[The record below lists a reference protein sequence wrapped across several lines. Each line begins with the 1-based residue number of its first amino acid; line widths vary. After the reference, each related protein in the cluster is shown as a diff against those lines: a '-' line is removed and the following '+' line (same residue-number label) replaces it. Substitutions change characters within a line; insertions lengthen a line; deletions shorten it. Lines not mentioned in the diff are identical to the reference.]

1 MTLSAVPLTSTL
13 HAALREELEDAR
25 ALRRRLHAA
34 PRVSGDEADTTAMVV
49 GALGAGPGWDVAGT
63 GRVVVLGGRSTD
75 GCVALRAE
83 LDALPVT
90 EETGVPWSAAGG
102 AMHACGHDVHLAATV
117 AACRA
122 IARSGAPMAAAALL
136 QPREETAPSG
146 ALDIVASGLLDELGV
161 RAVVGAHVQPQVA
174 PGRIAVTP
182 GLVNASVD
190 EFQITVHGSG
200 GHAGYPHTVRDPVLA
215 LAGIVLSLQ
224 QIAARR
230 IDPVHGAVC
239 MVSGLSAGTATNV
252 VPSTAR
258 AFGSLRLMRAEDRT
272 RAAKELV
279 EIVQA
284 SAAAYGCQA
293 DVRLSDGEPALSNDA
308 ALAGSAAAT
317 LRADGRD
324 VVDDFRSFGADDFAH
339 YSQRMP
345 ALMMFVGV
353 DGGAGLHDPRFLP
366 PDDAVDTV
374 ALALL
379 AGYVAAAGRSDHGD
393 SAG

>member
-1 MTLSAVPLTSTL
+1 MTSPATSLTATLRAAVRDELV
-13 HAALREELEDAR
+13 AARS
-25 ALRRRLHAA
+25 LRRRLHAA
-34 PRVSGDEADTTAMVV
+34 PRVSGDETDTTVMVV
-49 GALGAGPGWDVAGT
+49 EALGAGGGLEIADK
-63 GRVVVLGGRSTD
+63 GRVVLVGGGGSSR
-75 GCVALRAE
+75 GCIALRAE

-90 EETGVPWSAAGG
+90 EATGVSWAATDG

-122 IARSGAPMAAAALL
+122 IARVDGPVTVAAVL

-146 ALDIVASGLLDELGV
+146 ARDIVASGILAELGV
-161 RAVVGAHVQPQVA
+161 RAIVGAHVQPQIA
-174 PGRIAVTP
+174 AGRIAVTA

-190 EFQITVHGSG
+190 EFEITVRGSG
-200 GHAGYPHTVRDPVLA
+200 GHAGYPHTVRDPIVA
-215 LAGIVLSLQ
+215 LASIVLNLQ

-239 MVSGLSAGTATNV
+239 MVGGLSAGTATNV
-252 VPSTAR
+252 VPPTAH
-258 AFGSLRLMRAEDRT
+258 AFGSLRLMRAEDRDQ
-272 RAAKELV
+272 AAKELV
-279 EIVQA
+279 EIVAA

-293 DVRLSDGEPALSNDA
+293 DVRLSDGEPALRNDP
-308 ALAGSAAAT
+308 ALAQAAARV
-317 LRADGRD
+317 LRTEGYP

-339 YSQRMP
+339 YGERMP

-374 ALALL
+374 ADALI
-379 AGYVAAAGRSDHGD
+379 AGYVAAVARP
-393 SAG
+393 

>member
-1 MTLSAVPLTSTL
+1 VTVSTAPLSATL
-13 HAALREELEDAR
+13 HAALRAELEPAR

-34 PRVSGDEADTTAMVV
+34 PRISGDEADTAVMVV
-49 GALGAGPGWDVAGT
+49 DALGAGPGHDVAGT
-63 GRVVVLGGRSTD
+63 GRVVVLGGRSTG
-75 GCVALRAE
+75 GCIALRAE

-90 EETGVPWSAAGG
+90 EATGVAWSASGP

-122 IARSGAPMAAAALL
+122 IARVGGPVPVAALL

-146 ALDIVASGLLDELGV
+146 ARDIVASGLLDELRV
-161 RAVVGAHVQPQVA
+161 AAVVGAHVQPQVE

-190 EFQITVHGSG
+190 EFEITVHGSG
-200 GHAGYPHTVRDPVLA
+200 GHAGYPHTVRDPVVA
-215 LAGIVLSLQ
+215 LASIVVNLQ

-239 MVSGLSAGTATNV
+239 VVGGLAAGTAPNV

-258 AFGSLRLMRAEDRT
+258 AFGSLRLMRAEDRE

-279 EIVQA
+279 EIVEA
-284 SAAAYGCQA
+284 SAAAYGCHA

-308 ALAGSAAAT
+308 GLAHKAAAM
-317 LRADGRD
+317 LRADGYD

-339 YSQRMP
+339 YSEHLP

-366 PDDAVDTV
+366 PEDAVDTV
-374 ALALL
+374 AVALL
-379 AGYVAAAGRSDHGD
+379 AGYVAAVARS
-393 SAG
+393 

>member
-1 MTLSAVPLTSTL
+1 VTSPATSLAATLRAAVRDEL
-13 HAALREELEDAR
+13 AAAR
-25 ALRRRLHAA
+25 SLRRRLHAA
-34 PRVSGDEADTTAMVV
+34 PRVSGDETDTTVMVV
-49 GALGAGPGWDVAGT
+49 DALGAGPGLEIAEK
-63 GRVVVLGGRSTD
+63 GRIVLFGATNPSS
-75 GCVALRAE
+75 GCIALRAE

-90 EETGVPWSAAGG
+90 EATGVSWAATDG

-122 IARSGAPMAAAALL
+122 IARVHGPVTVAALL

-146 ALDIVASGLLDELGV
+146 ARDIVASGILAELDV
-161 RAVVGAHVQPQVA
+161 QAIVGAHVQPQIS
-174 PGRIAVTP
+174 PGRIAVTA

-190 EFQITVHGSG
+190 EFEITVRGSG
-200 GHAGYPHTVRDPVLA
+200 GHAGYPHTVRDPVVA
-215 LAGIVLSLQ
+215 LASIVVNLQ

-239 MVSGLSAGTATNV
+239 MVGGLSAGTATNV
-252 VPSTAR
+252 VPSTAH
-258 AFGSLRLMRAEDRT
+258 AFGSLRLMRAEDRD

-279 EIVQA
+279 EIAEA

-293 DVRLSDGEPALSNDA
+293 DVRLSDGEPALRNDPV
-308 ALAGSAAAT
+308 LAQAAT
-317 LRADGRD
+317 RVLRAEGYP

-339 YSQRMP
+339 YGERVP

-374 ALALL
+374 ADALI
-379 AGYVAAAGRSDHGD
+379 AGYVAAVTRP
-393 SAG
+393 

>member
-1 MTLSAVPLTSTL
+1 
-13 HAALREELEDAR
+13 
-25 ALRRRLHAA
+25 
-34 PRVSGDEADTTAMVV
+34 
-49 GALGAGPGWDVAGT
+49 LGTGPGLEIADQ
-63 GRVVVLGGRSTD
+63 GRVVVVGGAPSG
-75 GCVALRAE
+75 GCIALRAE

-90 EETGVPWSAAGG
+90 EATGVSWAATGG

-122 IARSGAPMAAAALL
+122 IAQVDGPVAVAALL

-146 ALDIVASGLLDELGV
+146 ARDIVASGVLDELGV
-161 RAVVGAHVQPQVA
+161 RAIVGAHVQPQIA
-174 PGRIAVTP
+174 AGCIAVTA

-190 EFQITVHGSG
+190 EFEITVRGSG
-200 GHAGYPHTVRDPVLA
+200 GHAGYPHTVRDPVVA
-215 LAGIVLSLQ
+215 LASIVVNLQ

-239 MVSGLSAGTATNV
+239 MVGGLSAGTATNV
-252 VPSTAR
+252 VPSTAH
-258 AFGSLRLMRAEDRT
+258 AFGSLRLMRAEDRD

-279 EIVQA
+279 EIVEA

-293 DVRLSDGEPALSNDA
+293 DVRLSDGEPALRNDP
-308 ALAGSAAAT
+308 ALAQAAT
-317 LRADGRD
+317 DVLRAEGYP

-339 YSQRMP
+339 YGERVPS
-345 ALMMFVGV
+345 LMMFVGV

-374 ALALL
+374 ADALI
-379 AGYVAAAGRSDHGD
+379 AGYVAAVTRP
-393 SAG
+393 

>member
-1 MTLSAVPLTSTL
+1 VTSPATSLTATLRAAVRDEL
-13 HAALREELEDAR
+13 AAAR
-25 ALRRRLHAA
+25 SLRRRLHAA
-34 PRVSGDEADTTAMVV
+34 PRVSGDETDTTVMVV
-49 GALGAGPGWDVAGT
+49 DALGAGPGLEIADK
-63 GRVVVLGGRSTD
+63 GRVVLVGGSNSSR
-75 GCVALRAE
+75 GCIALRAE

-90 EETGVPWSAAGG
+90 EATGVSWAATDG

-122 IARSGAPMAAAALL
+122 IARVDGPVTVAALL

-146 ALDIVASGLLDELGV
+146 ARDIVASGILPELGV
-161 RAVVGAHVQPQVA
+161 QAIVGAHVQPQIA
-174 PGRIAVTP
+174 AGHIAVTP

-190 EFQITVHGSG
+190 EFEITVRGSG
-200 GHAGYPHTVRDPVLA
+200 GHAGYPHTVRDPIVA
-215 LAGIVLSLQ
+215 LASIVLNLQ

-239 MVSGLSAGTATNV
+239 MVGGLSAGTATNV
-252 VPSTAR
+252 VPSTAH
-258 AFGSLRLMRAEDRT
+258 AFGSLRLMRAEDRD

-279 EIVQA
+279 EIAEA

-293 DVRLSDGEPALSNDA
+293 DVRLSDGEPALRNDPV
-308 ALAGSAAAT
+308 LAQAAT
-317 LRADGRD
+317 RVLRAEGYP

-339 YSQRMP
+339 YGERVP

-374 ALALL
+374 ADALI
-379 AGYVAAAGRSDHGD
+379 AGYVAAVTRP
-393 SAG
+393 

>member
-1 MTLSAVPLTSTL
+1 MTLSAVSLTATL
-13 HAALREELEDAR
+13 RHALRDELQAAR

-49 GALGAGPGWDVAGT
+49 AALGAGPGLPVADT
-63 GRVVVLGGRSTD
+63 GRLVVLGGDRSTG

-90 EETGVPWSAAGG
+90 EATGVPWTATGG
-102 AMHACGHDVHLAATV
+102 VMHACGHDVHLAATV

-122 IARSGAPMAAAALL
+122 IARVGAPMPVAALL

-146 ALDIVASGLLDELGV
+146 ARDIIASGLLDELGV
-161 RAVVGAHVQPQVA
+161 RAVVGAHVQPQLDA
-174 PGRIAVTP
+174 GHIAVTP

-190 EFQITVHGSG
+190 EFEITVHGSS

-215 LAGIVLSLQ
+215 LAGIVLNLQ
-224 QIAARR
+224 QIASRR

-239 MVSGLSAGTATNV
+239 LVTGLSAGTAPNV

-258 AFGSLRLMRAEDRT
+258 AFGSLRLMRAEDRE
-272 RAAKELV
+272 RGASELV

-284 SAAAYGCQA
+284 SAAAYGCRA
-293 DVRLSDGEPALSNDA
+293 DVRIVDGEPALRNDPALAHTAAA
-308 ALAGSAAAT
+308 AL
-317 LRADGRD
+317 RAEGYD
-324 VVDDFRSFGADDFAH
+324 VVEDFRSFGADDFAH
-339 YSQRMP
+339 YSERLP
-345 ALMMFVGV
+345 TLMMFVGV

-366 PDDAVDTV
+366 PEDAVDRV
-374 ALALL
+374 ADALL
-379 AGYVAAAGRSDHGD
+379 AGYVAAVAGPG
-393 SAG
+393 AIG

>member
-1 MTLSAVPLTSTL
+1 VTSPGISLTASLRAAVRDELD
-13 HAALREELEDAR
+13 AARS
-25 ALRRRLHAA
+25 LRRRLHAS

-49 GALGAGPGWDVAGT
+49 EALGAGPGLEIAENGRIVLVGGGT
-63 GRVVVLGGRSTD
+63 PSR
-75 GCVALRAE
+75 GCIALRAE

-90 EETGVPWSAAGG
+90 EETGVGWAATGG

-122 IARSGAPMAAAALL
+122 IARVDSPATVAALL

-146 ALDIVASGLLDELGV
+146 ARDVVASGILAEVGV
-161 RAVVGAHVQPQVA
+161 RAIVGAHVQPQIA
-174 PGRIAVTP
+174 AGRIAVTA

-190 EFQITVHGSG
+190 EFEITVRGSG
-200 GHAGYPHTVRDPVLA
+200 GHAGYPHTVRDPVVA
-215 LAGIVLSLQ
+215 LAGIVVNLQ
-224 QIAARR
+224 QISARR

-239 MVSGLSAGTATNV
+239 VVGGLSAGTATNV
-252 VPSTAR
+252 VPSTAH
-258 AFGSLRLMRAEDRT
+258 AFGSLRLMRAEDRD

-279 EIVQA
+279 EIVVA

-293 DVRLSDGEPALSNDA
+293 DVRLSDGEPAMRNDP
-308 ALAGSAAAT
+308 ALALAARQL
-317 LRADGRD
+317 LRTEGYP

-339 YSQRMP
+339 YGERFP

-374 ALALL
+374 ADALI
-379 AGYVAAAGRSDHGD
+379 AGYVAAVSRP
-393 SAG
+393 

>member
-1 MTLSAVPLTSTL
+1 MAATL
-13 HAALREELEDAR
+13 HAALRAELEPAR

-34 PRVSGDEADTTAMVV
+34 PRVSGNEADTAAVV
-49 GALGAGPGWDVAGT
+49 VDALGAGHGWDVAGT
-63 GRVVVLGGRSTD
+63 GRVVVLGDRSTD
-75 GCVALRAE
+75 GCIALRAE

-90 EETGVPWSAAGG
+90 EATGVSWSATGG
-102 AMHACGHDVHLAATV
+102 AMHACGHDIHLAATV

-122 IARSGAPMAAAALL
+122 IARAGTVPVAALL

-146 ALDIVASGLLDELGV
+146 ARDIVASGLLDELGV
-161 RAVVGAHVQPQVA
+161 RAVVGAHVQPQVEA
-174 PGRIAVTP
+174 GRIAVTP

-190 EFQITVHGSG
+190 EFEVTVHGSG

-215 LAGIVLSLQ
+215 LASIVLNLQ

-239 MVSGLSAGTATNV
+239 MVGGLSAGTATNV

-258 AFGSLRLMRAEDRT
+258 AFGSLRLMRAEDRDQ
-272 RAAKELV
+272 AAKELV
-279 EIVQA
+279 EIVEA

-308 ALAGSAAAT
+308 ALAHTAAAS
-317 LRADGRD
+317 LRADGYD

-339 YSQRMP
+339 YSERLP

-374 ALALL
+374 AVALL
-379 AGYVAAAGRSDHGD
+379 AGYVAAVARS
-393 SAG
+393 

>member
-1 MTLSAVPLTSTL
+1 MTSPATPLTATL
-13 HAALREELEDAR
+13 RAAVRDELEAAR
-25 ALRRRLHAA
+25 SLRRRLHAE
-34 PRVSGDEADTTAMVV
+34 PRVSGDETDTTVMVV
-49 GALGAGPGWDVAGT
+49 DALGAGAGLEIADK
-63 GRVVVLGGRSTD
+63 GRVVLVGGGNSSN
-75 GCVALRAE
+75 GCIALRAE

-90 EETGVPWSAAGG
+90 EATGVSWAATDG

-122 IARSGAPMAAAALL
+122 IARVDGPVTVAAVL

-146 ALDIVASGLLDELGV
+146 ARDIVASGILAELGV
-161 RAVVGAHVQPQVA
+161 HAIVGAHVQPQIA
-174 PGRIAVTP
+174 AGRIAVTP

-190 EFQITVHGSG
+190 EFEITVRGSG
-200 GHAGYPHTVRDPVLA
+200 GHAGYPHTVRDPIVA
-215 LAGIVLSLQ
+215 LASIVLNLQ

-239 MVSGLSAGTATNV
+239 MVGGLSAGTATNV
-252 VPSTAR
+252 VPSTAH
-258 AFGSLRLMRAEDRT
+258 AFGSLRLMRAEDRD

-279 EIVQA
+279 EIIAA
-284 SAAAYGCQA
+284 SAASYGCQA
-293 DVRLSDGEPALSNDA
+293 DVRLSEGEPALRNDP
-308 ALAGSAAAT
+308 ALAQAAT
-317 LRADGRD
+317 HVLRTEGYP

-339 YSQRMP
+339 YGERVP

-374 ALALL
+374 ADALI
-379 AGYVAAAGRSDHGD
+379 AGYVAAVARP
-393 SAG
+393 

>member
-1 MTLSAVPLTSTL
+1 VTLSAAPLSATL
-13 HAALREELEDAR
+13 RTALRDELEPAH

-34 PRVSGDEADTTAMVV
+34 PRVSGDEADTSAMVV
-49 GALGAGPGWDVAGT
+49 DALGAGHGVEVAGT
-63 GRVVVLGGRSTD
+63 GRVVVLGARPTD

-90 EETGVPWSAAGG
+90 EKTGVPWSATGD

-122 IARSGAPMAAAALL
+122 IARSGAPMPVAALL

-146 ALDIVASGLLDELGV
+146 ARDIVASGLFDELGV
-161 RAVVGAHVQPQVA
+161 VAVVGAHVQPQVA
-174 PGRIAVTP
+174 AGRIAVTP

-190 EFQITVHGSG
+190 EFEITVHGSG
-200 GHAGYPHTVRDPVLA
+200 GHAGYPHTVRDPVVA
-215 LAGIVLSLQ
+215 LASIVVNLQ

-239 MVSGLSAGTATNV
+239 MVGGLSAGTATNV
-252 VPSTAR
+252 VPSAAR
-258 AFGSLRLMRAEDRT
+258 AFGSLRLMRAEDRQ

-279 EIVQA
+279 EIVEA
-284 SAAAYGCQA
+284 SAAAYGCRA

-308 ALAGSAAAT
+308 ALAHSAAAA
-317 LRADGRD
+317 LRADGYD

-339 YSQRMP
+339 YSQQLP

-374 ALALL
+374 ATALL
-379 AGYVAAAGRSDHGD
+379 AGYVAALATHAVLG
-393 SAG
+393 

>member
-1 MTLSAVPLTSTL
+1 VTSPATSLAAMLRAAVRDELV
-13 HAALREELEDAR
+13 AARS
-25 ALRRRLHAA
+25 LRRRLHAA
-34 PRVSGDEADTTAMVV
+34 PRVSGDETDTTVMVV
-49 GALGAGPGWDVAGT
+49 EALGAGGGLEIADK
-63 GRVVVLGGRSTD
+63 GRVVLVGGGGSSR
-75 GCVALRAE
+75 GCIALRAE

-90 EETGVPWSAAGG
+90 EATGVSWAATDG

-122 IARSGAPMAAAALL
+122 IARVDGPVTVAAVL

-146 ALDIVASGLLDELGV
+146 ARDIVASGILDELGV
-161 RAVVGAHVQPQVA
+161 RAIVGAHVQPQIA
-174 PGRIAVTP
+174 SGRIAVTA

-190 EFQITVHGSG
+190 EFEITVRGSG
-200 GHAGYPHTVRDPVLA
+200 GHAGYPHTVRDPIVA
-215 LAGIVLSLQ
+215 LASIVLNLQ

-239 MVSGLSAGTATNV
+239 MVGGLSAGTATNV
-252 VPSTAR
+252 VPPTAH
-258 AFGSLRLMRAEDRT
+258 AFGSLRLMRAEDRDQ
-272 RAAKELV
+272 AAKELV
-279 EIVQA
+279 EIVAA

-293 DVRLSDGEPALSNDA
+293 DVRLSDGEPALRNDP
-308 ALAGSAAAT
+308 ALAQAAAHV
-317 LRADGRD
+317 LRTEGYP

-339 YSQRMP
+339 YGERVP

-374 ALALL
+374 ADALI
-379 AGYVAAAGRSDHGD
+379 AGYVAAVTRP
-393 SAG
+393 

>member
-1 MTLSAVPLTSTL
+1 VTPPATSLTATLRAAV
-13 HAALREELEDAR
+13 RDELEAAR
-25 ALRRRLHAA
+25 SLRRRLHSA
-34 PRVSGDEADTTAMVV
+34 PRVSGDEADTTVMVV
-49 GALGAGPGWDVAGT
+49 EALDAGPGLEIADQ
-63 GRVVVLGGRSTD
+63 GRVVLVGGGTPSR
-75 GCVALRAE
+75 GCIALRAE

-90 EETGVPWSAAGG
+90 EATGVSWAATGG

-122 IARSGAPMAAAALL
+122 IARVDGPVTVAALL

-146 ALDIVASGLLDELGV
+146 ARDIVASGILAELGV
-161 RAVVGAHVQPQVA
+161 QAIVGAHVQPQIA
-174 PGRIAVTP
+174 AGRIAVTA

-190 EFQITVHGSG
+190 EFEIIVRGSG
-200 GHAGYPHTVRDPVLA
+200 GHAGYPHTVRDPVVA
-215 LAGIVLSLQ
+215 LASIVLNLQ

-239 MVSGLSAGTATNV
+239 MVGGLSAGTATNV
-252 VPSTAR
+252 VPSTAH
-258 AFGSLRLMRAEDRT
+258 AFGSLRLMRAEDRD

-279 EIVQA
+279 EIVEA

-293 DVRLSDGEPALSNDA
+293 DVRLSDGEPALRNDP
-308 ALAGSAAAT
+308 ALAQAAT
-317 LRADGRD
+317 QVLRTEGYP
-324 VVDDFRSFGADDFAH
+324 VIDDFRSFGADDFAH
-339 YSQRMP
+339 YGERLP

-374 ALALL
+374 ADALI
-379 AGYVAAAGRSDHGD
+379 AGYVAAATRP
-393 SAG
+393 

>member
-1 MTLSAVPLTSTL
+1 MTLSAGALTATL

-34 PRVSGDEADTTAMVV
+34 PRVSGDEADTTIMVAD
-49 GALGAGPGWDVAGT
+49 ALGAGHGWDVAGT
-63 GRVVVLGGRSTD
+63 GRVVVLGDRPTN
-75 GCVALRAE
+75 GCIALRAE

-90 EETGVPWSAAGG
+90 ESTGVSWSATGV

-122 IARSGAPMAAAALL
+122 VGRAGAPVPVLALL

-146 ALDIVASGLLDELGV
+146 ARDIVASGLLDELGV
-161 RAVVGAHVQPQVA
+161 RAVVGAHVQPQVEA
-174 PGRIAVTP
+174 GRIAVTP

-190 EFQITVHGSG
+190 EFEITVHGSG
-200 GHAGYPHTVRDPVLA
+200 GHAGYPHTVRDPVVA
-215 LAGIVLSLQ
+215 LASIVVNLQ

-239 MVSGLSAGTATNV
+239 LVGGLSAGTATNV
-252 VPSTAR
+252 VPATAR
-258 AFGSLRLMRAEDRT
+258 AFGSLRLMWAEDRE
-272 RAAKELV
+272 RAAHELV
-279 EIVQA
+279 EIVEA

-293 DVRLSDGEPALSNDA
+293 DVRLLDGEPALRNDP
-308 ALAGSAAAT
+308 ALARLAAEA
-317 LRADGRD
+317 LRADGYD
-324 VVDDFRSFGADDFAH
+324 VVEDFRSFGADDFAH
-339 YSQRMP
+339 YSEHLP

-366 PDDAVDTV
+366 PEDAVDTV
-374 ALALL
+374 AVALL
-379 AGYVAAAGRSDHGD
+379 AGYVAAVTRP
-393 SAG
+393 